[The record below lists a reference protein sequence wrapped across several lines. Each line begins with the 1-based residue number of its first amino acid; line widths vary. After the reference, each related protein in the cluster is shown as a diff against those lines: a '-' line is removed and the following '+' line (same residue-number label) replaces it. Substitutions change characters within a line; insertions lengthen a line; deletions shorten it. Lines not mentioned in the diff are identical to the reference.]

1 MFLSKCPNS
10 NKTFSSFSM
19 LIGKE
24 HNFLLIPVN
33 TLILFS
39 MKKVVKMVKYPSRKK
54 KNSC

>member
-1 MFLSKCPNS
+1 
-10 NKTFSSFSM
+10 M

-54 KNSC
+54 KKTVVKRVKYTVDSNLTNSNF